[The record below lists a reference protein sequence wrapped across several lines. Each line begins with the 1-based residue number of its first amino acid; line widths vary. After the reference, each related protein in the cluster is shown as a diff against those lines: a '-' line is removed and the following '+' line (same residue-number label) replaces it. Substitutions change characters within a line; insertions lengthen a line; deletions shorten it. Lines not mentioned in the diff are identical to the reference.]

1 MIKKFHKKSII
12 LASAAL
18 VLTGVVSVGSAMAY
32 FTTYTTASGGVTMN
46 MGFTQTIPEEDVDE
60 EGKHVKITNTG
71 EYDCFVRVKV
81 FAEIDVDYKPGEGWK
96 QNGDYW
102 EYTKVLKGRE
112 AEEEKGESTSEL
124 LVTYTYPKPDE
135 GEEPEPFDIVVI
147 QECTPVLYDA
157 DGNAYA
163 DWTRVITEESQQ

>member
-1 MIKKFHKKSII
+1 MMIKKFHKKSII

-32 FTTYTTASGGVTMN
+32 FTTYTTASGGVTMD
-46 MGFTQTIPEEDVDE
+46 MGFTQTVPEEDVDE
-60 EGKHVKITNTG
+60 KGKHVKITNKG
-71 EYDCFVRVKV
+71 EYDCFVRVRV
-81 FAEIDVDYKPGEGWK
+81 FAEVDVDYKPGEGWEFNETDK
-96 QNGDYW
+96 YW
-102 EYTKVLKGRE
+102 HYEKVLPAG
-112 AEEEKGESTSEL
+112 ASTSEL
-124 LVTYTYPKPDE
+124 LVTYTYPKPGE

-163 DWTRVITEESQQ
+163 DWTRVITEEPQQ